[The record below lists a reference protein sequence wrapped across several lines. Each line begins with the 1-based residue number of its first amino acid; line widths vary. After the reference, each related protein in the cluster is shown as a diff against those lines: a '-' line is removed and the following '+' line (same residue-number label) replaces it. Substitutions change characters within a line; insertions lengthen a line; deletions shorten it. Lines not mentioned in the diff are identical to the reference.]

1 MPIVVHGKG
10 KVSSTKGKHMY
21 IQTELSTKSVSF
33 KMKTSVSDKGILND
47 TTHEKTM
54 NFQFISNINVVKT
67 NKENHGY
74 FWSE

>member
-1 MPIVVHGKG
+1 
-10 KVSSTKGKHMY
+10 
-21 IQTELSTKSVSF
+21 
-33 KMKTSVSDKGILND
+33 MKTSVSDKGILND